1 MKKKTIL
8 KRLLK
13 LIIVIVI
20 LVLVVFLG
28 YQLFINPY
36 RGTAEN
42 FIASLPVESE
52 LTEKQVL
59 EDIDY
64 TIGKLRERHPAWLE
78 DDNKNV
84 AAVEDAYK
92 TERQQ
97 VIDDGVDTYTVID
110 EWRIIGRIM
119 HQLYDGHSRISYMDD
134 DAYYIEDFTQLKELG
149 LPAEINGIP
158 TEKIVDDYL
167 EIFQYEREEY
177 ARACVD
183 YFIENESCLEWVG
196 VDTSDGV
203 RFTYDTEEG
212 KKDYH
217 YSFVPYEQVKGA
229 EEDDDDEWV
238 SYKIDESSNTA
249 VFTLEECNYNDYYE
263 STLEG
268 FFNQVNEKEI
278 GNIIVDLRGNGGGN
292 SYVADA
298 FLQYLDIDG
307 YDGWSSDV
315 RYGDFLIHNEP
326 YHVDI
331 QKKENA
337 FSGNIYVL
345 TDVYTYSAA
354 MDFTMLISD
363 NHLGTVIGEASG
375 NLPDAYGDIL
385 RFSLPNSKLGLTIS
399 YKNWHRIDQSKK
411 GEPIEP
417 DYICD
422 PKEALSKA
430 KQLISD

>member
-1 MKKKTIL
+1 MEKKTIL

-13 LIIVIVI
+13 LLIVIAI
-20 LVLVVFLG
+20 LVLVAFLG

-36 RGTAEN
+36 RGTAKK
-42 FIASLPVESE
+42 FIASQPLETE

-59 EDIDY
+59 KDIDY

-78 DDNKNV
+78 EENV
-84 AAVEDAYK
+84 NVDAVETSYEN
-92 TERQQ
+92 ERQQ
-97 VIDDGVDTYTVID
+97 IIDDDVDTYTVLD

-119 HQLYDGHSRISYMDD
+119 HQLYDGHSRISCKADTV
-134 DAYYIEDFTQLKELG
+134 YYINDFSQINQYG
-149 LPAEINGIP
+149 MPVEINGIP
-158 TEKIVDDYL
+158 IENLVKDYL
-167 EIFQYEREEY
+167 DIFQYEREEY
-177 ARACVD
+177 ARACVN
-183 YFIENESCLEWVG
+183 YFIEQETCLEWVG

-203 RFTYDTEEG
+203 TFTYNTEDG

-217 YSFVPYEQVKGA
+217 YSFVPYEQVTGA
-229 EEDDDDEWV
+229 EEEDDDWV
-238 SYKIDESSNTA
+238 TYEIDEPNNTA
-249 VFTLEECNYNDYYE
+249 IFTLEECNYNDYYE

-268 FFNQVNEKEI
+268 FFNQVNEKGIE
-278 GNIIVDLRGNGGGN
+278 NIIVDLRGNGGGN

-307 YDGWSSDV
+307 YDSWSSDI
-315 RYGDFLIHNEP
+315 RYGNHLKHYES
-326 YHVDI
+326 YHVDV
-331 QKKENA
+331 QKKDNA

-354 MDFTMLISD
+354 MDFAMLISD
-363 NHLGTVIGEASG
+363 NHLGTIVGEASG
-375 NLPDAYGDIL
+375 NLPDSYGDIL
-385 RFSLPNSKLGLTIS
+385 SFSLPNSKLGLTIS

-417 DYICD
+417 DYACD
-422 PKEALSKA
+422 PKEALSKS

>member
-1 MKKKTIL
+1 MKNKTIL

-20 LVLVVFLG
+20 IALVAYLG
-28 YQLFINPY
+28 YQLFVNPY
-36 RGTAEN
+36 RGTAKKY
-42 FIASLPVESE
+42 IASLPLESE

-59 EDIDY
+59 KDIDY

-78 DDNKNV
+78 DENKN
-84 AAVEDAYK
+84 AAVVEDAYK
-92 TERQQ
+92 SERQQ
-97 VIDDGVDTYTVID
+97 VIDDGVDAYTVLD

-134 DAYYIEDFTQLKELG
+134 EAYYIDDFTQLNTLG
-149 LPAEINGIP
+149 LPTEINGLPMESLI
-158 TEKIVDDYL
+158 DDYL
-167 EIFQYEREEY
+167 EIYQYEREEY
-177 ARACVD
+177 ARACMD
-183 YFIENESCLEWVG
+183 YFVEKESYLKWVG

-203 RFTYDTEEG
+203 TFTYDTEDG

-217 YSFVPYEQVKGA
+217 YTFVPYEQVKGA
-229 EEDDDDEWV
+229 EEEDDEWV
-238 SYKIDESSNTA
+238 SYEIDENSGIA
-249 VFTLEECNYNDYYE
+249 VFALEECNYNDYYE
-263 STLEG
+263 STLKG
-268 FFNQVNEKEI
+268 FFDQVNEKGI
-278 GNIIVDLRGNGGGN
+278 NNIIVDLRGNGGGN

-307 YDGWSSDV
+307 YDSWSSDV
-315 RYGDFLIHNEP
+315 RYGNFLIHNEP

-331 QKKENA
+331 QKKDNA

-345 TDVYTYSAA
+345 TDIFTYSAA

-399 YKNWHRIDQSKK
+399 FKNWHRIDQNKK
-411 GEPIEP
+411 GGPVEP
-417 DYICD
+417 DYVCD

-430 KQLISD
+430 KQLIQN